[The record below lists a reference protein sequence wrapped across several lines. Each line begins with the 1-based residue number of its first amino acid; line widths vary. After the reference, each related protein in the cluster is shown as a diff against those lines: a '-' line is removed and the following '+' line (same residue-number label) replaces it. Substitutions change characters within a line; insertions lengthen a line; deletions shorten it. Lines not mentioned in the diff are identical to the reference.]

1 MMRRKRAEEREG
13 IGRGARR
20 ALLYLA
26 SPVGV
31 LLVLFVGPMAV
42 LLIVSFE
49 YSSFTR
55 TGGFTLS
62 NYSTVL
68 TDASY
73 LRVAWTTIFVA
84 TMSMGV
90 MLLAAIP
97 LAYFLVFR
105 LGKLELPI
113 LLLLVLSDE
122 LNPLIRI
129 YAWRMLLGREG
140 LINSFLTSLGVIEHP
155 IDALLFSKIA
165 VIIVLSASFIPYA
178 TIPIYAS
185 LKAIDPSLL
194 EAADD
199 LGSRWLAKFRKILLP
214 LAAPGI
220 FVTVILVYI
229 PLFSEFAAPALV
241 GGTSGYMLGNA
252 VQEQVLEL
260 GDWGVGSAMSF
271 LLLVLSGVVALIG
284 YKLGRIRRLE
294 AIT

>member
-1 MMRRKRAEEREG
+1 
-13 IGRGARR
+13 
-20 ALLYLA
+20 
-26 SPVGV
+26 
-31 LLVLFVGPMAV
+31 
-42 LLIVSFE
+42 
-49 YSSFTR
+49 
-55 TGGFTLS
+55 
-62 NYSTVL
+62 
-68 TDASY
+68 
-73 LRVAWTTIFVA
+73 
-84 TMSMGV
+84 
-90 MLLAAIP
+90 
-97 LAYFLVFR
+97 
-105 LGKLELPI
+105 
-113 LLLLVLSDE
+113 
-122 LNPLIRI
+122 
-129 YAWRMLLGREG
+129 MLLGREG

-271 LLLVLSGVVALIG
+271 LLLVLSGVVALVG
-284 YKLGRIRRLE
+284 YKLGRLRRLE

>member
-1 MMRRKRAEEREG
+1 MT
-13 IGRGARR
+13 
-20 ALLYLA
+20 
-26 SPVGV
+26 
-31 LLVLFVGPMAV
+31 V

-55 TGGFTLS
+55 SGGFTLS

-68 TDASY
+68 TDTSY
-73 LRVAWTTIFVA
+73 LRVAWNTIFVA

-90 MLLAAIP
+90 MLIVAIP
-97 LAYFLVFR
+97 LAYLLVFR
-105 LGKLELPI
+105 LGKLELPF

-140 LINSFLTSLGVIEHP
+140 LINSLLASLGVIDHP
-155 IDALLFSKIA
+155 IDALLFSKMA

-199 LGSRWLAKFRKILLP
+199 LGSRWFAKFRKILLP

-252 VQEQVLEL
+252 IQEQVLEL

-271 LLLVLSGVVALIG
+271 LLLILSGLVALIG
-284 YKLGRIRRLE
+284 YRLGRIRRLE
-294 AIT
+294 AMT